1 MLAPMIWFAIGVALF
16 LAELFSPVFVM
27 AFFGLGA
34 WAAGLASL
42 MQDSLV
48 VSLTT
53 FCIVSV
59 ASLVLLRAT
68 LVKTF
73 RGNFRPAPSGT
84 EAEAGRPLY
93 AGRLAS
99 VTPPL
104 EPGVIGEIAFGGSFW
119 RAVADTTIPAGATVR
134 ILSSLPD
141 DDLTFHVERVSA

>member
-1 MLAPMIWFAIGVALF
+1 MGGGSCFPH
-16 LAELFSPVFVM
+16 
-27 AFFGLGA
+27 
-34 WAAGLASL
+34 AGR
-42 MQDSLV
+42 LV

-99 VTPPL
+99 VTQPL
-104 EPGVIGEIAFGGSFW
+104 EPGVIGEIALRPGASGGQW
-119 RAVADTTIPAGATVR
+119 QIPPSRQAQPCA
-134 ILSSLPD
+134 S
-141 DDLTFHVERVSA
+141 